1 MSLKTIRVELGLPS
15 IGKISGEWE
24 PDQKE
29 RDAAWELYVELIT
42 RVSVVGI
49 APDEGLLREA
59 LISLHSLFSIIREIL
74 RKYGPAVA
82 KSKRENGISF
92 GLLSV
97 AVLNSVLRP
106 VLSKWHPL
114 LADYETSKPAG
125 LSAVDHERKWEKAHE
140 LRQVLQETRIR
151 LTEFASIL
159 ADVAGVPS
167 LLSLPARSDR

>member
-1 MSLKTIRVELGLPS
+1 MPLKTITVELGLPS

-42 RVSVVGI
+42 RVSVVGLG
-49 APDEGLLREA
+49 PDEGLLREA
-59 LISLHSLFSIIREIL
+59 LASLHALFSTVRDIL

-82 KSKRENGISF
+82 KPKRKNGISF

-106 VLSKWHPL
+106 VLSKWHPT
-114 LADYETSKPAG
+114 LADYESSKPAG
-125 LSAVDHERKWEKAHE
+125 TSAVDHERKWEKVYE
-140 LRQVLQETRIR
+140 LRQVLQETQIR
-151 LTEFASIL
+151 LAEFASIL

-167 LLSLPARSDR
+167 LLSLPPRSDK